1 MRFTLFAAAALV
13 ALGQP
18 VYAQDTAQKNAES
31 ADTQAQMEADGKKTQ
46 NQSGAKADT
55 RTAEAEASKRVSRH
69 GGASGGGMN
78 ANAGSNNGRPQDE
91 MDPIRGSTIGQ
102 P

>member
-1 MRFTLFAAAALV
+1 MRFILLAATLV

-18 VYAQDTAQKNAES
+18 VYAQDTVQKNAES

-46 NQSGAKADT
+46 NQSGAQNKDAKT
-55 RTAEAEASKRVSRH
+55 ATAEAERH
-69 GGASGGGMN
+69 YDRNGGGGSVN
-78 ANAGSNNGRPQDE
+78 SNAGSNNGNPADQLN
-91 MDPIRGSTIGQ
+91 PIKGTATGQ